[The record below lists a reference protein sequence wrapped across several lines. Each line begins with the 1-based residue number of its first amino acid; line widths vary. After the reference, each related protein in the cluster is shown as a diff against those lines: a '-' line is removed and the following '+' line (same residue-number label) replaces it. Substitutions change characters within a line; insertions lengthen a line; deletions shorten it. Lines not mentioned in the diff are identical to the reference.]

1 MVMMVMDVVMV
12 MMMVHHRPRARRLV
26 IDRSGA
32 SGRTGGCFLRDG
44 ISGEAEG
51 ENGRDHKALDH
62 RNCPGLNA
70 PNYFPE
76 TCLNLG

>member
-1 MVMMVMDVVMV
+1 MMVMDVVMV

-32 SGRTGGCFLRDG
+32 SGGTGGCFLRDG

-51 ENGRDHKALDH
+51 RTAATTRLLIIGIV
-62 RNCPGLNA
+62 PV
-70 PNYFPE
+70 
-76 TCLNLG
+76 